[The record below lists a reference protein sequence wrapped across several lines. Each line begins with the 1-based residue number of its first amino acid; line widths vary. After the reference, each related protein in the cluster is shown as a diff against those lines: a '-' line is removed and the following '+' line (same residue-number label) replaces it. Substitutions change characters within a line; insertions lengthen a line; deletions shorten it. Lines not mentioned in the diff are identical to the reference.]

1 MQVELLFFA
10 RHGNATVGR
19 DHHHHH
25 HMKIYSAPITCSGH
39 RWVQKSRICK
49 WTLKARLKVSFKSF
63 LKLMNWSSR
72 VFDWQAA
79 FGADRWYVSPSGR
92 YVLIGSDV
100 TSHLVSRYRRRDMT
114 RQEPVRVKTRCRVT
128 GVELLE
134 MHLAF
139 PPTPVSWLAF
149 G

>member
-49 WTLKARLKVSFKSF
+49 WTL
-63 LKLMNWSSR
+63 
-72 VFDWQAA
+72 
-79 FGADRWYVSPSGR
+79 
-92 YVLIGSDV
+92 
-100 TSHLVSRYRRRDMT
+100 
-114 RQEPVRVKTRCRVT
+114 
-128 GVELLE
+128 
-134 MHLAF
+134 
-139 PPTPVSWLAF
+139 
-149 G
+149 